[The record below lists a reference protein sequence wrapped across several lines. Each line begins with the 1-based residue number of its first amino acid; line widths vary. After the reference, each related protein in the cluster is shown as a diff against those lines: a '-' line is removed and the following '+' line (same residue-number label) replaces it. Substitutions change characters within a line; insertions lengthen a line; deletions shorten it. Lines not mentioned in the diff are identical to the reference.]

1 MKKLVHNREM
11 KILTFDVGN
20 RRLLVE
26 GSLID
31 HSERM
36 IRRSR
41 KPAESKPVHHMVV
54 RLKVRVPDMVI
65 EEATAT
71 MPHRPREDCLEVL
84 PGIGGL
90 VGLRITKGYSTK
102 VKELIGGTKGCAHLA
117 SLLTA
122 MGPAAVQGYGAAHGE
137 EVIPNLINTCYLWR
151 EDGPIV
157 RELRE
162 SSERT
167 GPPRD

>member
-1 MKKLVHNREM
+1 MKKLVHHREM
-11 KILTFDVGN
+11 KIRTYDLGDHC
-20 RRLLVE
+20 LLVE

-31 HSERM
+31 HSQRL
-36 IRRSR
+36 IRRSQSHR
-41 KPAESKPVHHMVV
+41 ESKPVHHMTV
-54 RLKVRVPDMVI
+54 RLKVRVPEMVI
-65 EEATAT
+65 EEAEAT
-71 MPHRPREDCLEVL
+71 MPHRPREGCLEVL
-84 PGIGGL
+84 PEIGDL
-90 VGLRITKGYSTK
+90 AGLRIAKGYSTK

-122 MGPAAVQGYGAAHGE
+122 MGPAAIQGYGAAHGE

-162 SSERT
+162 AKKSKNSKT
-167 GPPRD
+167 D